1 MEDANGGL
9 STPKGFVPTVG
20 WKIKIVSDYEGQRMG
35 GS

>member
-9 STPKGFVPTVG
+9 SVPEGYVPAIG
-20 WKIKIVSDYEGQRMG
+20 WKRKIASGYEGSRMG

>member
-9 STPKGFVPTVG
+9 SVAKGSIPTIRRKNKTIG
-20 WKIKIVSDYEGQRMG
+20 DYEGRRMG